1 VVRRIVGVDELLQI
15 RDIAMRKQ
23 NRAPTREY
31 QSDRAEIYARSS
43 IPSNT
48 EANLITYRVVNLDA
62 ALDELSRPGTPRR
75 PLFLTFPSAGGFSN
89 MAMRAPVVIEMD
101 AE

>member
-23 NRAPTREY
+23 NRAPTRAY

-62 ALDELSRPGTPRR
+62 ALDDHWVAPGHHGDHCFSPFPPPAASATWRCELLLS
-75 PLFLTFPSAGGFSN
+75 
-89 MAMRAPVVIEMD
+89 
-101 AE
+101 